1 MKRKKEHTMN
11 RKEFVVKSTAGLV
24 GLGIAGCAAPAVVK
38 KTYRGRTI
46 EYRTLGKTGL
56 KVTAV
61 GFGASRTDVPSLVKH
76 VIDVGVNFLD
86 TGRMYAEGK
95 NEEMIG
101 RVIKDVRH
109 DIIIQ
114 TKFFRKLLDDPV
126 EIEQS
131 INDSLKALQ
140 TDYIDVMV
148 KQSATTKEELLAPA
162 VLEAITKAKEAGKI
176 RFSGFST
183 HENQAE
189 VLREAVK
196 SGFYDVALIA
206 YNHAGN
212 FTPAYGGEYHEW
224 NQAELEKEIE
234 NAGSAGM
241 GIVAMKTCSGG
252 PFKEEGQTE
261 ANYPSALRQI
271 LKNKHISSTVPAMGN
286 FREVDEDIK
295 AME

>member
-1 MKRKKEHTMN
+1 MK

-24 GLGIAGCAAPAVVK
+24 GLSMTGCAAPAVVK

-76 VIDVGVNFLD
+76 VIDVGVNILD

-101 RVIKDVRH
+101 RVIKDVRR

-131 INDSLKALQ
+131 INESLKALQ
-140 TDYIDVMV
+140 TDYIDVLI

-189 VLREAVK
+189 MLRDAVK

-212 FTPAYGGEYHEW
+212 FTPSYGGEYHEW

-252 PFKEEGQTE
+252 PYKEEGQSE
-261 ANYPSALRQI
+261 ASYPQALRQI
-271 LKNKHISSTVPAMGN
+271 LKNKHISAIVPAMGN
-286 FREVDEDIK
+286 YREVDEDIK
-295 AME
+295 AMG